1 MIKVNE
7 PNSHYPVAIEDNEY
21 FERNKCYV
29 IDLEIGAKGVTAIS
43 VNKRK
48 LQPYEWKLKEA
59 VYYITLK
66 DWA

>member
-7 PNSHYPVAIEDNEY
+7 PNSHYAVAIEDNEY
-21 FERNKCYV
+21 FKRNRDYIIYFEV
-29 IDLEIGAKGVTAIS
+29 GAKGVTGII

-48 LQPYEWKLKEA
+48 LETYEWKFKEGA
-59 VYYITLK
+59 YYITLK